1 MIKLLLI
8 RIILLLRRR
17 RLQRFGKFQR
27 YLPSKL
33 YCWVREILL
42 KHGYY
47 PREYHSG
54 MAMVRKSS
62 IFIHV
67 PKTGGMSATRSLYA
81 DCNGFSSIGHR
92 KLYDWELFLTEQ
104 EFTQCFK
111 FTFVRNPWSR
121 FFSAYRYLA
130 KGGTTDE
137 DNHKWGKANIGDL
150 SFEEFTLRKL
160 QYDKNI
166 LCWTHFI
173 PQHHFLLSYTR
184 IKYPVDFIGFFENLK
199 EDFDIV
205 KAKVDPNARLLSINR
220 TKGTEDYREHYTPE
234 MIKVV
239 AKHYARDIELLG
251 YTFDNSSLATQ
262 IDKRQRKQLLIQQ
275 TFPRI

>member
-1 MIKLLLI
+1 MIKPLLI
-8 RIILLLRRR
+8 RIILLLHRLH
-17 RLQRFGKFQR
+17 LQRFSKFQR

-33 YCWVREILL
+33 YCWVRNMLVRY
-42 KHGYY
+42 GFY
-47 PREYHSG
+47 PVEYQSG
-54 MAMVRKSS
+54 MVMMRQSS

-67 PKTGGMSATRSLYA
+67 PKTAGLSVTQSLY
-81 DCNGFSSIGHR
+81 DEYSEFYSIGHVE
-92 KLYDWELFLTEQ
+92 LCDWELFLTEQ
-104 EFTQCFK
+104 EFTRYFK

-121 FFSAYRYLA
+121 FFSAYRFLA
-130 KGGTTDE
+130 QGGMNEYDRE
-137 DNHKWGKANIGDL
+137 WAKANIGDL

-205 KAKVDPNARLLSINR
+205 KAKVAPNARLLYINR
-220 TKGTEDYREHYTPE
+220 TKGTEDYCKHYTPE

-262 IDKRQRKQLLIQQ
+262 IDKRQHNQLLIQQ